1 MQKPSLLIW
10 KGSSMALQ
18 FEARKVALKQDRTG
32 YVLTLSLHPDEI
44 PVELLRDFVGARYAC
59 ALVRIQDDE
68 SPTAY
73 SNRVQ
78 TAGMLCRAVEFQEF
92 LGAIDESSAA
102 AELCKRCGIT
112 SRSELNG
119 NEEAQ
124 MQFDAL
130 VLEYKTGVNNDLF

>member
-1 MQKPSLLIW
+1 
-10 KGSSMALQ
+10 MALQ

-32 YVLTLSLHPDEI
+32 YVLTLALHPDEI
-44 PVELLRDFVGARYAC
+44 PVELLRDFVGSRYGC

-78 TAGMLCRAVEFQEF
+78 QAGMLCRQEDFQDF
-92 LGAIDESSAA
+92 LGAGNEDAAA
-102 AELCKRCGIT
+102 AELCKRCGID

-124 MQFDAL
+124 MAFDSL
-130 VLEYKTGVNNDLF
+130 VLEFKTGVSNDPF